1 MTTIK
6 MNNGDVF
13 YSKLNAEQFRSQV
26 NGANNGGKAII
37 EAFKDTGFT
46 DREFIN
52 LNLVSSF
59 K

>member
-13 YSKLNAEQFRSQV
+13 YSKLNVEQFRSQV
-26 NGANNGGKAII
+26 NGTNNGGKAVL
-37 EAFKDTGFT
+37 EVFKDAGFT